1 MKSQLSSFDASTE
14 ELEAFEKLQGCYKE
28 GGVHTMIINPE
39 ILVKSSLTSL
49 TRPCSKC
56 WKAAYK

>member
-1 MKSQLSSFDASTE
+1 MKSQLSSFYVSTE

-28 GGVHTMIINPE
+28 GGVQTILLNPQ

-49 TRPCSKC
+49 THPCNKW
-56 WKAAYK
+56 WKAVYK